1 MTTTLSTRA
10 RALAIIAM
18 VAIATGCTAEE
29 RFMAAAAQ
37 HNQRKELEAR
47 TSGSLTD
54 VQLGRLAKCE
64 SGGNPR
70 AVSRSGSYMGLY
82 QFDQRTWNGVARRV
96 APEWSGVRPAD
107 APPEIQHA
115 MARTLFADRGR
126 SPWPVCGRR
135 L

>member
-1 MTTTLSTRA
+1 MTTITSTRA
-10 RALAIIAM
+10 RALALITMLVIAS
-18 VAIATGCTAEE
+18 GCTAEE

-37 HNQRKELEAR
+37 HHQREALAAR

-54 VQLGRLAKCE
+54 DQLARLAKCE

-70 AVSRSGSYMGLY
+70 ALSRSGKYMGLY
-82 QFDQRTWNGVARRV
+82 QFDQRTWNGVARRI

-126 SPWPVCGRR
+126 QPWPVCGRR